1 MKIVCDCLDTETY
14 DSTTSGDSSDSESSS
29 SSSSSSSSDD
39 SSSSSSGDAS
49 SSSNENSSSNSP
61 AISGPYIKSI
71 TSNTTA
77 NNETQLTITTSTG
90 TNVITIPSATITNFS
105 ASKTAVGHKLSL
117 ALNNTAAKTVSLNYD
132 ASSVAVSSNVS
143 PIKNCQ
149 YLNQAL
155 DVLAKN
161 ASGTGSGSSTKIT
174 SFEITSGSL
183 NTDKIYETLPKTT
196 TLTLSWSIYNTPNK
210 VLLCYGDDEI
220 DVTDQK
226 TADITVTATTAG
238 IIDITL
244 ACFTGDSDLND
255 VLIDSKTLS
264 IQVGDPYYYGFS
276 STAPSSSSTATF
288 IKTLTKHLQ
297 LVPETGPLVLD
308 CKNNTA
314 KYWSFVSPYKV
325 YILNAGSIVT
335 GLTEHTVSFF
345 LTDTNNGYDN
355 MYIYTFPYKFN
366 NNIVVEIIK
375 V

>member
-14 DSTTSGDSSDSESSS
+14 DSTTSGGSSGGESSS
-29 SSSSSSSSDD
+29 SSSSDSSSGD
-39 SSSSSSGDAS
+39 SSSSSSSGNSNSSSQS
-49 SSSNENSSSNSP
+49 SSSDST
-61 AISGPYIKSI
+61 ISDPYIKSI

-90 TNVITIPSATITNFS
+90 TNVITIPSTTITNFS

-117 ALNNTAAKTVSLNYD
+117 ALNNTTAKTVSLTYD
-132 ASSVAVSSNVS
+132 ASLVSVSSNI
-143 PIKNCQ
+143 PLIKNCQ

-161 ASGTGSGSSTKIT
+161 ASSGNSTKIT
-174 SFEITSGSL
+174 SFEITSGNL
-183 NTDKIYETLPKTT
+183 NTDKIYETIPKAT
-196 TLTLSWSIYNTPNK
+196 TLTLSWSIYNTPQK
-210 VLLCYGDDEI
+210 VLLFYGDEEI
-220 DVTDQK
+220 DVTDYT
-226 TADITVTATTAG
+226 TADITISATTAG

-244 ACFTGDSDLND
+244 ACFTTDNNFKN
-255 VLIDSKTLS
+255 VLLDSKTLS

-276 STAPSSSSTATF
+276 AVAPSSSSTAAF

-297 LVPETGPLVLD
+297 LTPETGPLVLD
-308 CKNNTA
+308 CKNNST

-325 YILNAGSIVT
+325 YILNAGCIVT
-335 GLTEHTVSFF
+335 GLTEHTVNLF

-366 NNIVVEIIK
+366 NNIAVEIIK
-375 V
+375 A

>member
-14 DSTTSGDSSDSESSS
+14 DSTTSGGSSDSESSS
-29 SSSSSSSSDD
+29 SSSSGSSSGD
-39 SSSSSSGDAS
+39 SSSSSSSDAS
-49 SSSNENSSSNSP
+49 SSSNENSSSNSST
-61 AISGPYIKSI
+61 ISGPYIKSI

-117 ALNNTAAKTVSLNYD
+117 ALNNATAKTVSLNYD

-143 PIKNCQ
+143 PINNCQ

-155 DVLAKN
+155 DALAKN
-161 ASGTGSGSSTKIT
+161 ASGSGSSTKIT

-196 TLTLSWSIYNTPNK
+196 TLTLSWSIYNAPKK
-210 VLLCYGDDEI
+210 VLLCYDDDEI
-220 DVTDQK
+220 DVTNYT

-244 ACFTGDSDLND
+244 ACFTEDSDFND

-297 LVPETGPLVLD
+297 LTPETGPIVLD
-308 CKNNTA
+308 CKNNAT

-335 GLTEHTVSFF
+335 GLTEHTVSLF

-366 NNIVVEIIK
+366 NNIVLEIIK
-375 V
+375 A